1 MADRSMWRTAFLG
14 YRDPCDD
21 ERNGLVEALTDKT
34 TEISSALRCRLSEVE
49 APSAIDPDAQNRHLI
64 LIGLA
69 QNVELDV
76 QSVRRRRLF
85 RRAR

>member
-1 MADRSMWRTAFLG
+1 MADRSMWRTALHR
-14 YRDPCDD
+14 YRDPCED
-21 ERNGLVEALTDKT
+21 ERKGLVEAMTDKT

-49 APSAIDPDAQNRHLI
+49 APNTLDPDAQNRHLI

-69 QNVELDV
+69 QSVELDV
-76 QSVRRRRLF
+76 QPVTRRRLF

>member
-1 MADRSMWRTAFLG
+1 MWRTAFLG
-14 YRDPCDD
+14 YRDLATT
-21 ERNGLVEALTDKT
+21 RGTARVEALTDKT

-69 QNVELDV
+69 QSVELDV
-76 QSVRRRRLF
+76 QPATRRRLF